1 MKRFKMGV
9 FNNLQLHDFDIK
21 EYMKSV
27 NEKIQT
33 GFKLDKNNN
42 YDMQQKRLANLAEA
56 VDAADAITKHQ
67 MEVGLA
73 NKVDSTSVLLLDGR
87 NHMTGDLDM
96 RGNKIIRPG
105 EIDMN
110 RKLITNLDTDQ
121 NQDLSAVNMA
131 TLKTNI
137 GQKVDGKFVK
147 KTGDVLSGDLIL
159 PHDSFPV
166 QGNTNKAVSYETQ
179 REIFLSR
186 KESFPMQADINMNNN
201 FLQNVATPTT
211 SHQGANKGYCDYN
224 FLNRQKGGQIMGS
237 LSMNQNDLFEIPAPK
252 YGSSAVN
259 KNYVD
264 SKIPSGFVKKAG
276 DRMLGDLDMN
286 SYFLKNVGIDLSDD
300 STAVPRNY
308 VDSFANSAIHNP
320 LERDLYA
327 HNFQIKQL
335 KTPTDVQDAINKK
348 YFDEELLKSHLVSS
362 HIENAFKYLLDQD
375 ESSSERNI
383 IVNGIQDFNGSPH
396 KNKKAYSIDLVY
408 TSGTQN
414 YNSKIG
420 INLYPLP
427 IGKYTVIMEYYFPED
442 RNISLSAEASTAVIA
457 KQITENFPNY
467 KKLLVQIDQQTKDTP
482 DYLFF
487 NIRGSGTTS
496 TNPEGYLVFYGVR
509 EWMDLVPSEI
519 YDHALETGMFSYENG
534 KMKLNM
540 DLNLNGFA
548 LINSG
553 EDFFYLKGFY
563 NSSHIVRPE
572 VIRSSADGTPPLFTI
587 HYNCYL
593 IEVFILITS
602 VAANND
608 YKFKLYI
615 APGIVSPSKSTIISS
630 TNNSKFYRFM
640 DFKPKYFQAHLY
652 NVIMSL
658 WYDSRPNRV
667 KFPTAT
673 LLFKFFKESNF

>member
-9 FNNLQLHDFDIK
+9 FNNLQLHDNVDIK
-21 EYMKSV
+21 EYMQSF

-67 MEVGLA
+67 MEVGLS
-73 NKVDSTSVLLLDGR
+73 DQTLLLDGR

-96 RGNKIIRPG
+96 RGNKIILPG
-105 EIDMN
+105 EINMN

-131 TLKTNI
+131 TLKTTI
-137 GQKVDGKFVK
+137 RQKVDGKFVK
-147 KTGDVLSGDLIL
+147 KTGDTLSGDLIL
-159 PHDSFPV
+159 PRGSFPV

-201 FLQNVATPTT
+201 FIQNVATPMT

-224 FLNRQKGGQIMGS
+224 FLNKQKGGALMGS

-276 DRMLGDLDMN
+276 DQMSGDLDMG
-286 SYFLKNVGIDLSDD
+286 SHFVKNVGINLSDD
-300 STAVPRNY
+300 STVVPRSY
-308 VDSFANSAIHNP
+308 VDSFANSAIHSP

-327 HNFQIKQL
+327 SNFQIKQL

-383 IVNGIQDFNGSPH
+383 IVNGIVDFNESPH
-396 KNKKAYSIDLVY
+396 KNKKAYDIDLVY

-482 DYLFF
+482 DYLYF

-496 TNPEGYLVFYGVR
+496 TNPEGYLVFYGVK
-509 EWMDLVPSEI
+509 EWMDSVPPQI

-534 KMKLNM
+534 KMKMNM
-540 DLNLNGFA
+540 DLDLNGNSLDGISFFIPGWYERA
-548 LINSG
+548 KDTHRIFLNPIHQSQIIPFDCVLNKIVFYIVDDNIPSIRLAIDVTVEGSSYQIYHILINGRKKIDIETNVSLNKN
-553 EDFFYLKGFY
+553 DLIK
-563 NSSHIVRPE
+563 VRFP
-572 VIRSSADGTPPLFTI
+572 VIKENVNLSMIDKA
-587 HYNCYL
+587 
-593 IEVFILITS
+593 VFS
-602 VAANND
+602 
-608 YKFKLYI
+608 FSF
-615 APGIVSPSKSTIISS
+615 SP
-630 TNNSKFYRFM
+630 R
-640 DFKPKYFQAHLY
+640 
-652 NVIMSL
+652 
-658 WYDSRPNRV
+658 
-667 KFPTAT
+667 
-673 LLFKFFKESNF
+673 